1 VTQPQIEFPPP
12 MPVEIQKR
20 IWDAFESTKLSDC
33 QYVVLC
39 QVIDRP
45 GRCKAI
51 KISEMQWQWE
61 LGEWFIYS
69 DREIKGAVKSLVE
82 DFEIPIGSSRA
93 KPAGYYLI
101 VTPEDAEAAVKP
113 LLAEIRSLAHRCRI
127 LSPKSQY
134 VRHLLGQLSVEEN
147 Q

>member
-1 VTQPQIEFPPP
+1 MTQPEIEFPPS
-12 MPVEIQKR
+12 MPTEIQKR
-20 IWDAFESTKLSDC
+20 IEYALHSRKLSDC
-33 QYVVLC
+33 QWFLLNTLMAGREQAISISALC
-39 QVIDRP
+39 A
-45 GRCKAI
+45 K
-51 KISEMQWQWE
+51 WE
-61 LGEWFIYS
+61 GVDYS
-69 DREIKGAVKSLVE
+69 DREIKAAVKSLVE
-82 DFEIPIGSSRA
+82 DFEIPIGSSRS